1 MARMQ
6 LEISTSGGAVRGRER
21 NGAALFA
28 GIPYAAPPVGRL
40 RWAPPQP
47 ADPWTGVRDATRF
60 GPAAPQLPGD
70 GLTNS
75 HEVRWDEDCLTL
87 NVVTPGPD
95 DAGRAVMV
103 WLHGGAFRHGTGATP
118 WYDGTSFALRGDIV
132 VVTINYRLGAL
143 GFCRLDGEQTSGI
156 NGILDQIAALEWVR
170 HNIAAFGGDP
180 AKVTIAGESAGAFS
194 VSTLTAMPQA
204 DGLFRGAVAQS
215 GAGHHAVDA
224 ATADLVADRFLAE
237 LGAGSIDEARSRSAL
252 EILRAQARV
261 EEAKAEFMSR
271 VDQPFYP
278 VADGVVLPARP
289 VDLIAERGASVPML
303 TGTNADEMTL
313 WGLGA
318 VDDER
323 LQWVLGQYAQPVEQ
337 LLPAY
342 REELPAATAG
352 EIAIAY
358 AGDRTFRIPAVRL
371 AEARHA
377 HEADTWMYLFS
388 WKSRAFGGALG
399 ATHALDIGF
408 VFNTLDAAGF
418 DVFLGT
424 DDPPTGLAETM
435 HDVWAAFIKTG
446 RPHTDTVNDWPSYTP
461 DDRAVLEFGD
471 EVRLLDDPGAVTR
484 KAWEGIR

>member
-1 MARMQ
+1 
-6 LEISTSGGAVRGRER
+6 
-21 NGAALFA
+21 
-28 GIPYAAPPVGRL
+28 
-40 RWAPPQP
+40 
-47 ADPWTGVRDATRF
+47 
-60 GPAAPQLPGD
+60 
-70 GLTNS
+70 
-75 HEVRWDEDCLTL
+75 
-87 NVVTPGPD
+87 
-95 DAGRAVMV
+95 
-103 WLHGGAFRHGTGATP
+103 
-118 WYDGTSFALRGDIV
+118 
-132 VVTINYRLGAL
+132 
-143 GFCRLDGEQTSGI
+143 
-156 NGILDQIAALEWVR
+156 
-170 HNIAAFGGDP
+170 
-180 AKVTIAGESAGAFS
+180 
-194 VSTLTAMPQA
+194 
-204 DGLFRGAVAQS
+204 
-215 GAGHHAVDA
+215 
-224 ATADLVADRFLAE
+224 
-237 LGAGSIDEARSRSAL
+237 
-252 EILRAQARV
+252 
-261 EEAKAEFMSR
+261 
-271 VDQPFYP
+271 
-278 VADGVVLPARP
+278 
-289 VDLIAERGASVPML
+289 
-303 TGTNADEMTL
+303 MTL

-377 HEADTWMYLFS
+377 HEADTWMYLLS

-399 ATHALDIGF
+399 ATHALAIGF